1 MRLAMGFLL
10 DAQKA
15 CQIGLAQWLVRH
27 AEVMAKTFEIA
38 KHIANLPPL
47 AARMAKESMNRGSD
61 IPHIADASLV
71 DSYRFMALEMTE
83 DKTKAHMAWKER
95 RPGVFRAR

>member
-1 MRLAMGFLL
+1 
-10 DAQKA
+10 
-15 CQIGLAQWLVRH
+15 
-27 AEVMAKTFEIA
+27 
-38 KHIANLPPL
+38 
-47 AARMAKESMNRGSD
+47 MNRGSD

-83 DKTKAHMAWKER
+83 EKTKAHMAWKER